1 MENMYYIQ
9 TEQSKVNTRRRSFS
23 GDAFGNL
30 PGSPGGAQGFMGTG
44 LPREDAAAAMG
55 DGSFLRS
62 LPVSPGAAS
71 GNPSQRLNREA
82 RHLQPSMQNYS
93 GLHSPVT
100 D

>member
-1 MENMYYIQ
+1 
-9 TEQSKVNTRRRSFS
+9 
-23 GDAFGNL
+23 
-30 PGSPGGAQGFMGTG
+30 MGTG